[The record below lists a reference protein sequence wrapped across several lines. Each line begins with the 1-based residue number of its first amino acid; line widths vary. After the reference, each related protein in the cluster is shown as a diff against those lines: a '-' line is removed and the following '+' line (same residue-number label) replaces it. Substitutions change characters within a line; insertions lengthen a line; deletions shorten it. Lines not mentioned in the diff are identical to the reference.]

1 MSSTQQANHRGD
13 AFGMLVWT
21 LPVRLIDVS
30 RGGCRVEVARH
41 LETGTN
47 GQLEIRTDGVLHVD
61 DVRVCR
67 CRMQEGASRVYHAGV
82 ELLRTRRL
90 SRRSL
95 SLAMRRIIGEHRG
108 ADARTG
114 RSNPRAGRGRNER
127 ESRPEAGACAGR
139 RRWSCRLVGPTSFT
153 RGMRPGYSPRRS
165 IR

>member
-1 MSSTQQANHRGD
+1 MTGTQEANQRGD

-30 RGGCRVEVARH
+30 RGGCLVEVRGH

-47 GQLEIRTDGVLHVD
+47 GQLQIRTDGVLRVD

-95 SLAMRRIIGEHRG
+95 RLAMRQVMGEHVG
-108 ADARTG
+108 PVPGPADESTVRD
-114 RSNPRAGRGRNER
+114 RVKER
-127 ESRPEAGACAGR
+127 EIPEQKGV
-139 RRWSCRLVGPTSFT
+139 CRAPPLPVAVDS
-153 RGMRPGYSPRRS
+153 
-165 IR
+165 

>member
-1 MSSTQQANHRGD
+1 MRSAQQANHRGD

-47 GQLEIRTDGVLHVD
+47 GQLEIRTGGVLHVD

-67 CRMQEGASRVYHAGV
+67 CRIREGASRVHHAGV
-82 ELLRTRRL
+82 ELLRTRPL

-95 SLAMRRIIGEHRG
+95 SLAMRRIIGERLG
-108 ADARTG
+108 QMPEPVEQSTRLARV
-114 RSNPRAGRGRNER
+114 NER
-127 ESRPEAGACAGR
+127 E
-139 RRWSCRLVGPTSFT
+139 T
-153 RGMRPGYSPRRS
+153 RGKKGVCRAPPLPVDS
-165 IR
+165 